1 MEQAQVIKNMNVRPM
16 LDRAEFERL
25 EAPKQGAMV
34 NLRVGDEV
42 KYEEV
47 EGEVIKVSVARTVAS
62 NPECIFKIYVEM
74 SAEVQVDKKAFDALK
89 DKEDF
94 LKKSPVA
101 RMLTAQIATVVANLT
116 ANSAIGPMIT
126 VPMVQA

>member
-1 MEQAQVIKNMNVRPM
+1 MEQVIKNMNVRPM
-16 LDRAEFERL
+16 LDRAEFEKL
-25 EAPKQGAMV
+25 AAPEKGAMV

-42 KYEEV
+42 RIEEEANDIV
-47 EGEVIKVSVARTVAS
+47 KVVVARTVAS

-74 SAEVQVDKKAFDALK
+74 SAEVQVDHAEYNKLA

-94 LKKSPVA
+94 FKKSPIA
-101 RMLTAQIATVVANLT
+101 RMLTAQIATVIANLT

>member
-1 MEQAQVIKNMNVRPM
+1 MEQVIKNMNVRP
-16 LDRAEFERL
+16 LLERAEFEKL
-25 EAPKQGAMV
+25 EAPEKGAMV

-42 KYEEV
+42 RVEEV
-47 EGEVIKVSVARTVAS
+47 SKDVVRVYVARTVAS

-74 SAEVQVDKKAFDALK
+74 SAEVQVDEKAYQDLADK
-89 DKEDF
+89 DDF
-94 LKKSPVA
+94 FKKSPVA
-101 RMLTAQIATVVANLT
+101 RMLTAQIATVIANLT